1 MRWHCVLLL
10 LQFISAVQC
19 YVYSSVH
26 IPRTARTRRSA
37 LDCKHEPAELSART
51 RRSALDC
58 KHEPDV
64 VTVGKPSASSD
75 VVTVGK
81 PSASS
86 DVVTVGKPSVS
97 SDVVV
102 AILEPA
108 SAAAPTATA
117 PASGSAAASVADVQ
131 GRRGAARESLPLR
144 LDGEWY
150 DLDAWRPLIASDC
163 L

>member
-19 YVYSSVH
+19 YVYSSVR

-37 LDCKHEPAELSART
+37 LDCKHEPWRIAAT
-51 RRSALDC
+51 
-58 KHEPDV
+58 DV
-64 VTVGKPSASSD
+64 DAIAFATTVAAKQAPKPSASSD

-81 PSASS
+81 PSA
-86 DVVTVGKPSVS
+86 S

>member
-1 MRWHCVLLL
+1 MGRSAGVEDILWCASSSGGCDRSTGEKWSIDQSARTMRWHCVLLL

-19 YVYSSVH
+19 YVYSSVR
-26 IPRTARTRRSA
+26 ISRTARTRRSA
-37 LDCKHEPAELSART
+37 LYCKHEPAE
-51 RRSALDC
+51 RSYLVN
-58 KHEPDV
+58 PIDV
-64 VTVGKPSASSD
+64 P
-75 VVTVGK
+75 
-81 PSASS
+81 
-86 DVVTVGKPSVS
+86 
-97 SDVVV
+97 

-131 GRRGAARESLPLR
+131 GRRGAPRESLPLR

>member
-10 LQFISAVQC
+10 LQLISAVQC
-19 YVYSSVH
+19 YVYSSVR

-37 LDCKHEPAELSART
+37 LDCKHEPADTVWKPSA
-51 RRSALDC
+51 SADLA
-58 KHEPDV
+58 
-64 VTVGKPSASSD
+64 TVGKPSA
-75 VVTVGK
+75 
-81 PSASS
+81 
-86 DVVTVGKPSVS
+86 S

-150 DLDAWRPLIASDC
+150 DLDAWRPLIAFDCLWSPLIASDC
-163 L
+163 ARMESGTIWMHGVH